1 MRNATLIALAAVSL
15 LAAIGPAGADGK
27 SPVTRQQIE
36 EDLAV
41 VAKSLGSARIRPG
54 EPLRL
59 EARLVNQSPD
69 RSHRVIDP
77 GTGSGVGLVEP
88 FVYYS
93 ARYRPHDG
101 KVREIVAKLPPGMC
115 GMGDFR
121 WMPRVTDLAPGKS
134 IEFGSRMSAAN
145 LTLDLKE
152 PGRYDVRLHYE
163 YRAKGTTEK
172 LPQADPV
179 GKLGPMKS
187 IPRFT
192 IQSEPVR
199 IDVVRP
205 FEILVDVKGKL
216 EKGVTK
222 KLSELVTVR
231 VENWTQDAMTL
242 SNSKLRIVVQPQAGK
257 GAARVKRVPIAFPAI
272 VLAEHLKPG
281 EGMTVIGPET
291 GWFDEAWTPLDD
303 GHVELRVVA
312 VGHAPGA
319 ERVPSHVITIPG
331 REP

>member
-1 MRNATLIALAAVSL
+1 MRNAIPIALVAAAL

-27 SPVTRQQIE
+27 SPATRKQIE

-69 RSHRVIDP
+69 SPHKVIDP
-77 GTGSGVGLVEP
+77 GTGSQFSLVEP

-134 IEFGSRMSAAN
+134 LEFGSRMSAAN

-187 IPRFT
+187 IPRFA
-192 IQSEPVR
+192 IRSEPVR

-205 FEILVDVKGKL
+205 FEVFIEVNGKL
-216 EKGVTK
+216 EKGVPR

-231 VENWTQDAMTL
+231 VENWTQDALTL
-242 SNSKLRIVVQPQAGK
+242 SNAKLRVVVQLQAAE
-257 GAARVKRVPIAFPAI
+257 GAARVKRLPMAFPAI
-272 VLAEHLKPG
+272 VLTKELKPG
-281 EGMTVIGPET
+281 EGMVVIGPKT

-319 ERVPSHVITIPG
+319 ERVPSHVIRIPG
-331 REP
+331 SKP